1 MKMKPAERNSI
12 KRRADEAKR
21 EIARLE
27 GSLAKF
33 KVGTLPY
40 DRLKTQLDAARNK
53 LESANRDLA
62 RTTLPN

>member
-1 MKMKPAERNSI
+1 MKMKPAERNAI

-21 EIARLE
+21 EISRLE
-27 GSLAKF
+27 GTLAKF

-40 DRLKTQLDAARNK
+40 DRIKAQLDAALSK
-53 LESANRDLA
+53 LQSATRDLA